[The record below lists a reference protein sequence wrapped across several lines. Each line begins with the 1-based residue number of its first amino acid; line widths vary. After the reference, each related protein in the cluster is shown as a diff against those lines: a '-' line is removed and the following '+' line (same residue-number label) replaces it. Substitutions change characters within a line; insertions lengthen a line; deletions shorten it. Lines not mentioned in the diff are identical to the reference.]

1 MEQTLDDIAYLK
13 SLDKNNMLEAISEF
27 SDNARKAI
35 NSAEKIDLGDILNEK
50 FSALII
56 CGMGGSAVG
65 GLLLRDWLKDT
76 CEIPI
81 FVSRSYYL
89 PAWVNEKTVVF
100 AVSYSG
106 NTEETISQYHEA
118 IQRGCKI
125 IAFCSGGKLSQNAAL
140 RKIPRVKYSKGYQPR
155 AAISLQ
161 FFSIA
166 TIVKRLGLIGDLWG
180 EVEEA
185 LEVLDTL
192 KDEMA
197 VESTSDT
204 NPAKELA
211 NSIFGYIP
219 LIYGGPLYKSVVYR
233 YTTQLNENSKTPAGT
248 NFFPEAFHNA
258 VMAREAK
265 KNLLER
271 MCVII
276 IKDPIENPLLSEKTK
291 KFTELVAESFS
302 RVVEVESTGKG
313 RLARMLSA
321 LYIGD
326 YASAY
331 LGLLYGHDPSA
342 TESIDY
348 LKQS

>member
-1 MEQTLDDIAYLK
+1 MDQVLDDIDYLNN
-13 SLDKNNMLEAISEF
+13 LDKNNMLEAISKF

-35 NSAEKIDLGDILNEK
+35 ISAGQVDLGDLLNEK
-50 FSALII
+50 FSALLI

-65 GLLLRDWLKDT
+65 GLFLRDWLKDT

-81 FVSRSYYL
+81 FVSRSYHL
-89 PAWVNEKTVVF
+89 PAWVDEKTVVF

-106 NTEETISQYHEA
+106 NTEETISQYHDA
-118 IQRGCKI
+118 IKRGCKI

-140 RKIPRVKYSKGYQPR
+140 RKIPRVKYPKGYQSR
-155 AAISLQ
+155 AAISFQ

-166 TIVKRLGLIGDLWG
+166 TIAKRLGLVSELWG

-185 LEVLDTL
+185 LEVLDIL
-192 KDEMA
+192 KNEMDI
-197 VESTSDT
+197 ESLTDA

-219 LIYGGPLYKSVVYR
+219 FVYGGPLYESVVYR

-258 VMAREAK
+258 VMAREAQ

-271 MCVII
+271 MCII
-276 IKDPIENPLLSEKTK
+276 IINDPVQNPLLSEKTTR
-291 KFTELVAESFS
+291 FTELVAESFGC
-302 RVVEVESTGKG
+302 VIEVESTGEG

-342 TESIDY
+342 TESIEY

>member
-1 MEQTLDDIAYLK
+1 MDQVLDDIDYLNN
-13 SLDKNNMLEAISEF
+13 LDKNNMLEAISKF

-35 NSAEKIDLGDILNEK
+35 ISAGQVDLGDLLNEK
-50 FSALII
+50 FSALLI

-65 GLLLRDWLKDT
+65 GLFLRDWLKDT

-81 FVSRSYYL
+81 FVSRSYHL
-89 PAWVNEKTVVF
+89 PAWVDEKTVVF

-106 NTEETISQYHEA
+106 NTEETISQYHDA
-118 IQRGCKI
+118 IKRGCKI

-140 RKIPRVKYSKGYQPR
+140 RKIPRVKYPKGYQSR
-155 AAISLQ
+155 AAISFQ

-166 TIVKRLGLIGDLWG
+166 TIAKRLGLVSELWG

-185 LEVLDTL
+185 LEVLDIL
-192 KDEMA
+192 KNEMDI
-197 VESTSDT
+197 ESLTDA

-219 LIYGGPLYKSVVYR
+219 LVYGGPLYESVVYR

-258 VMAREAK
+258 VMAREAQ

-271 MCVII
+271 MCII
-276 IKDPIENPLLSEKTK
+276 IINDPVQNPLLSEKTTR
-291 KFTELVAESFS
+291 FTELVAESFGC
-302 RVVEVESTGKG
+302 VIEVESTGEG

-342 TESIDY
+342 TESIEY